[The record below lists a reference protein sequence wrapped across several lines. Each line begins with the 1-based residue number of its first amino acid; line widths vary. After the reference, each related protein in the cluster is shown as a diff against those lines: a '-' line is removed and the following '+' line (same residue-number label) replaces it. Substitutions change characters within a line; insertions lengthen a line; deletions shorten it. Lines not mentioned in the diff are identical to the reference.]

1 MDELAKVRRVIG
13 KQLPGAAHETLISID
28 ATTGQNGLRQ
38 AKVFSE
44 AAEVDGVVL
53 TKLDGTAKGGI
64 VLAIA
69 RELGIPV
76 KLIGIG
82 ESLEDL
88 RAQGYHPDAVVNYL
102 SLLGWSSADGREVL
116 SIPELQE
123 GASLDRVGSADTALD
138 PEKLRWMSGQHIAWM
153 ELDALVTAGCEVLL
167 PVVPDAG
174 PLDWTAYAGPDALA
188 PARFGLLEPIGPRL
202 GTGAVR
208 SAATVLVPALAVD
221 RRGTRLGR
229 GAGHYDRTL
238 VLADPAAELIAVVRD
253 SELVDTLPREPH
265 DVPMTAALSPAAGF
279 TSFSPPPAG

>member
-1 MDELAKVRRVIG
+1 MTAPSSDPPAK
-13 KQLPGAAHETLISID
+13 S
-28 ATTGQNGLRQ
+28 
-38 AKVFSE
+38 
-44 AAEVDGVVL
+44 
-53 TKLDGTAKGGI
+53 
-64 VLAIA
+64 
-69 RELGIPV
+69 
-76 KLIGIG
+76 
-82 ESLEDL
+82 DL
-88 RAQGYHPDAVVNYL
+88 RARLLADRRAVPPNVREQEAHALADWLIGL
-102 SLLGWSSADGREVL
+102 SGTVCAYVP
-116 SIPELQE
+116 I
-123 GASLDRVGSADTALD
+123 GSEPGSVA
-138 PEKLRWMSGQHIAWM
+138 M
-153 ELDALVTAGCEVLL
+153 LDALVTAGCEVLL

-229 GAGHYDRTL
+229 GAGPPRPARGGAPPHYDRTL